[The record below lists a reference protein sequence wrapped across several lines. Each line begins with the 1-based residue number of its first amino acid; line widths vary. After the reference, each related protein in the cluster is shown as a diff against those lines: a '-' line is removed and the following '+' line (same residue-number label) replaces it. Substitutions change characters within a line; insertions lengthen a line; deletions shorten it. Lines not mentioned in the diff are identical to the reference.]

1 MFLSKITTV
10 HYTEPRSIRGKSTNT
25 ENEINEEYQWQEM
38 KQSDTQNNHVTI
50 IDGKG

>member
-1 MFLSKITTV
+1 MFLSKIMTV
-10 HYTEPRSIRGKSTNT
+10 YYTEPRSIRGKSTNT

-38 KQSDTQNNHVTI
+38 KQSDTQNNPVTI